1 MIPTQKQIEEFN
13 TFGVVAIPDVLSKSQ
28 LETMGEAVDLAVASR
43 SGGDIRSLDEMSIYE
58 QSFTQCINLW
68 ETDTAV
74 RKFTFNSDLAELSAA
89 LLGAKKT
96 RIWHD
101 QALYKK
107 SGGRKTD
114 PHQDLPFWPI
124 SGQDHITAWIPFN
137 GSKIGGGAMS
147 YLGGSHRSG
156 IKKFGDITGND
167 APFDYLSHPATKNLT
182 PITIETDPGTVVFHH
197 SLTVHWADSNLS
209 AEDRRVYCIIYFPD
223 GCTYSKPWPHLIPDR
238 RRMKLGEA
246 YVTDLNPVT
255 WPTSQTLPNTPF
267 GRPPTTGFE

>member
-1 MIPTQKQIEEFN
+1 MIPTQKQITTFN
-13 TFGVVAIPDVLSKSQ
+13 TCGVVAIPDVIPKEQ
-28 LETMGEAVDLAVASR
+28 LKIMGEAVDLAVALR
-43 SGGDIRSLDEMSIYE
+43 SVGDNRSLDKMSSYE

-68 ETDTAV
+68 ETDIAV

-89 LLGAKKT
+89 LLGVEKT

-107 SGGRKTD
+107 SGGRNTD
-114 PHQDLPFWPI
+114 PHQDLPFWQI

-147 YLGGSHRSG
+147 YLVGSHQSG
-156 IKKFGDITGND
+156 IKKFGDITGET

-197 SLTVHWADSNLS
+197 SLTVHWAASNLS
-209 AEDRRVYCIIYFPD
+209 SEARRVYCIIYFPD

-238 RRMKLGEA
+238 RQMKLGEA
-246 YVTDLNPVT
+246 YASDLNPVT
-255 WPTSQTLPNTPF
+255 WPASKTLPNTPF
-267 GRPPTTGFE
+267 GKPPTTGFE